1 MSKIKRWQIPV
12 FITFLLLGLLITVQF
27 RTQQDYLRDLPQQ
40 KTDDLVLLLRK
51 TNDKNEELEKTL
63 AELESQQNS
72 FNTNISEDETLI
84 KQMNQ
89 EISTQQIAL
98 GLKAVEGPGVTIT
111 IPANQP
117 IMYYDIIDI
126 INELWNCQA
135 EAIAVNDHRIT
146 SWTKIYWTEQTEL
159 TIDGQAVAFPCTIKA
174 IGDPDKLL
182 SGLNLLGGVLSN
194 LATYGINP
202 TVNEEEELSLPAADA
217 PTVNH
222 IRPIN

>member
-1 MSKIKRWQIPV
+1 MSKIKKWQAPV

-40 KTDDLVLLLRK
+40 SSDDLVLLFRK
-51 TNDKNEELEKTL
+51 NNEKNEELEKIL
-63 AELESQQNS
+63 AELESQQNL
-72 FNTNISEDETLI
+72 FNTNISEDEALI

-98 GLKAVEGPGVTIT
+98 GLKSVEGPGVTIV

-126 INELWNCQA
+126 INELWNCRA
-135 EAIAVNDHRIT
+135 EAIAVNDQRIT
-146 SWTKIYWTEQTEL
+146 SWSKIYWTEQTEL
-159 TIDGQAVAFPCTIKA
+159 TIDGQAVTFPCTIKA
-174 IGDPDKLL
+174 IGEPTKLL
-182 SGLNLLGGVLSN
+182 SGLNLAGGVLSN
-194 LATYGINP
+194 LATYNIKA
-202 TVNEEEELSLPAADA
+202 TVNEEEELSLPAADV
-217 PTVNH
+217 PTVKY